1 LEQNARGRFRETLDP
16 HRTFAFDWL
25 ARLSIPLI
33 AATMAP

>member
-1 LEQNARGRFRETLDP
+1 MHAVDFARQWIRLGHLQ
-16 HRTFAFDWL
+16 FDWL